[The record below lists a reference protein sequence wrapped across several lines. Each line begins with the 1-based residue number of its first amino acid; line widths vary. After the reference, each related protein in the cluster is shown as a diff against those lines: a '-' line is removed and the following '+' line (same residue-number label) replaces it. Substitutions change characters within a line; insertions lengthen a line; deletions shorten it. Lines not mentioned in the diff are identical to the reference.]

1 MKNTH
6 SRNSQFRVYWL
17 LATGYWLLF
26 PSCALFDNTKLEQ
39 QKAEI
44 ERLRQETAQLKAET
58 DSLQNQREK
67 EEKERIAC
75 NQAFS
80 SFDAARKAKS
90 DEEAI
95 SRYREGLGL
104 CPSDEVAHNE
114 LGEIYSR
121 TGRPADAR
129 TEFEAALK
137 INPNFARAQK
147 NLDALGNVPEVAPR
161 FNTPANHRDG

>member
-1 MKNTH
+1 MNRRSSSILSLLLMTGH
-6 SRNSQFRVYWL
+6 WL
-17 LATGYWLLF
+17 LL
-26 PSCALFDNTKLEQ
+26 PSCTLFDNTKLEQ
-39 QKAEI
+39 QKVEI
-44 ERLRQETAQLKAET
+44 ERLKQETAQLKAEA
-58 DSLQNQREK
+58 DALQHAREK

-80 SFDAARKAKS
+80 SFDAARKATN
-90 DEEAI
+90 DEDAI

-114 LGEIYSR
+114 LGEIYTR
-121 TGRPADAR
+121 VGRAADAR

-147 NLDALGNVPEVAPR
+147 NLDALR
-161 FNTPANHRDG
+161 

>member
-1 MKNTH
+1 MKNTL

-75 NQAFS
+75 RFEQGMGNENQ
-80 SFDAARKAKS
+80 KAG
-90 DEEAI
+90 
-95 SRYREGLGL
+95 RGGT
-104 CPSDEVAHNE
+104 
-114 LGEIYSR
+114 G
-121 TGRPADAR
+121 GRPAFLLPCEHR
-129 TEFEAALK
+129 
-137 INPNFARAQK
+137 FACS
-147 NLDALGNVPEVAPR
+147 
-161 FNTPANHRDG
+161 